1 MSSVQVLNRHKSLVR
16 GSCTIDH
23 QMMNEC
29 ELPACPTFDHLPARL
44 EVKAVALLLAF
55 SASDIPVLIA
65 SGLLKPLGKPAPNAP
80 KFFARVEIERC
91 AENVDWLN
99 QATRCVAQYW
109 KRKRDRQAKGGHV
122 SDE

>member
-1 MSSVQVLNRHKSLVR
+1 MNRH
-16 GSCTIDH
+16 
-23 QMMNEC
+23 
-29 ELPACPTFDHLPARL
+29 ELPTCPPFDQLPARL
-44 EVKAVALLLAF
+44 EVNHVAVQLGF
-55 SASDIPVLIA
+55 SESDIPILIA
-65 SGLLKPLGKPAPNAP
+65 GGLLKPLGKPAANAP

-109 KRKRDRQAKGGHV
+109 KRKRDRQARECQV